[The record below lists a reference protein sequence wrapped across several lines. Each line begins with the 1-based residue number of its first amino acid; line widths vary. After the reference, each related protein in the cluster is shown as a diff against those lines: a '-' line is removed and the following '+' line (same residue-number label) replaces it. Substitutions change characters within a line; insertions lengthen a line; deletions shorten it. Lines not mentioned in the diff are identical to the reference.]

1 MKQSNVQRKD
11 TLAALPESVMMCATI
26 DHTGKELE
34 ITELMIR
41 RACEQM
47 DADQL
52 WPYASNALNAGMRT
66 VPSTGADII
75 PFRRPGKSAA

>member
-1 MKQSNVQRKD
+1 MKQSNLQRTD
-11 TLAALPESVMMCATI
+11 ALAALPESVTLCATI
-26 DHTGKELE
+26 DHTGVEQE

-52 WPYASNALNAGMRT
+52 WPYASDTLSAGMRT
-66 VPSTGADII
+66 VPSGGAEII
-75 PFRRPGKSAA
+75 QFKRPS